1 MIESALACGECGAG
15 LSSSDPRDGCA
26 CPPCGPEERGAASSG
41 SAPASG
47 APLDSRPLDSRP
59 LDSRP
64 LDGSTHNDAPIA
76 STHND
81 AAIDSAPVD
90 RASRHDCDDAA
101 RIPLTEHAVLD
112 LLRQQFAEVDAIFVH
127 PYVPAPEEQAARLA
141 YVAHLGRHEPILALY
156 ETQVLDASIHEGF
169 VVTPSRVCWKN
180 AGEATCS
187 MAWTELDPDQIYL
200 DGVRLYLGSQAI
212 TLAEPE
218 VQDACANAFHILAL
232 SALPP
237 RPLASGR
244 ILARDTSPHLVSDP
258 EANGPT
264 TGGNGPN
271 SATGGNGPNSA
282 TGGNGPNN
290 AIGGNG
296 PNNAIGGKGPN
307 NARERDDRSG
317 VNTTRDAGSRINV
330 GSEDGLDVN
339 AAPEES
345 ARVDGVRGA
354 STHDDSRRSDGTRD
368 NSTRGNDTRDDRAR
382 GNDTRDDRAR
392 GSDTRDSFSRGVDMH
407 DNSTRGDD
415 SRDDRARANG
425 VRYASTRDTSSRVDS
440 ALDDSDHSGLQLS
453 TRRSATPPPP
463 HTTSYFAYASH
474 AQAHAPDC
482 TCWHCDTP
490 LYATAPQC
498 SFCGAEPKPTGW
510 LRTA

>member
-41 SAPASG
+41 SAPAGG

-59 LDSRP
+59 L
-64 LDGSTHNDAPIA
+64 GSTHNDAPIG
-76 STHND
+76 STHDD

-244 ILARDTSPHLVSDP
+244 ILARDTSPHLVSAP
-258 EANGPT
+258 EANGP
-264 TGGNGPN
+264 N
-271 SATGGNGPNSA
+271 STTGGNGPNSA

-290 AIGGNG
+290 ATG

-307 NARERDDRSG
+307 NARARDDRSG

-330 GSEDGLDVN
+330 GSENGLDVN

-368 NSTRGNDTRDDRAR
+368 DSTRGNDTRD
-382 GNDTRDDRAR
+382 
-392 GSDTRDSFSRGVDMH
+392 SSSRGVDMH

-415 SRDDRARANG
+415 SHDDRARANG